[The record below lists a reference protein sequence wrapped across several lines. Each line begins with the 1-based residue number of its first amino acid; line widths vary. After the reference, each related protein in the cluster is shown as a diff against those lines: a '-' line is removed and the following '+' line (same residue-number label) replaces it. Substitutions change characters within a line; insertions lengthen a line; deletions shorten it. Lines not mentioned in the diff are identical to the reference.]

1 MGLPGDAFQVK
12 SQRNYFFFI
21 KIEKEKK
28 KQQPADLCIF
38 LILCFENPRSSLD

>member
-28 KQQPADLCIF
+28 KQNLPISVF
-38 LILCFENPRSSLD
+38 FSSYVLRIQGQV